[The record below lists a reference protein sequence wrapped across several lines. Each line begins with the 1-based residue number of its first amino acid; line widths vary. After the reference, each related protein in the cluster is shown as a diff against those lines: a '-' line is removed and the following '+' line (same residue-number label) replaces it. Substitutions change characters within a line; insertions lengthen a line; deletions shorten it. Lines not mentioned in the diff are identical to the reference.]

1 MEMLSGYAGPVEFL
15 RECFDIAVATADP
28 NLQVKKHLPKLPSGR
43 VLVVGAGKAAASMAS
58 SVEKEWGSKT
68 DLSGIV
74 ITRYEHGLPLSFIE
88 CLEAGHPVPDEA
100 GQEGAKKIFELIKKL
115 NEEDLL
121 VVLVSGGGSSL
132 LTLPVDGISVSDIK
146 KVTKDLLVSGAP
158 ITDINTVR
166 KHLSKIQGGRMALAS
181 KAPVYALIV
190 SDVVGDS
197 PSDIASGPCVGDP
210 TTFLDAKKVL
220 TRWKINPPERVSAFI
235 DGGVNGDIED
245 TPKPGD
251 PRLSHSRNSI
261 IATARLC
268 LSAVGEFARKKGIH
282 SLSMGD
288 AITGEARDVGEV
300 MAAWARE
307 ITLFNES
314 GVKKPLLLLS
324 GGECTV
330 TVTGNGRG
338 GRCAEFLLSVA
349 LKLETLSFKNK
360 IYGLAA
366 DTDGID
372 GVSPHAGVVM
382 DPTSIRRVRELGV
395 DPLVC
400 LENNDALGVFEP
412 LKQVI
417 TTGPTRTNVNDFRAL
432 LIL

>member
-1 MEMLSGYAGPVEFL
+1 MGILSEYESPVEFL
-15 RECFDIAVATADP
+15 RECFDVAVEKADP
-28 NLQVKKHLPKLPSGR
+28 KLQVKKHLPELPSGR

-68 DLSGIV
+68 NLSGVV
-74 ITRYEHGLPLSFIE
+74 ITRYEHGLPLEFID
-88 CLEAGHPVPDEA
+88 CLEAGHPVPDKA
-100 GQEGAKKIFELIKKL
+100 GEEGAKKIFELIKLLTKD
-115 NEEDLL
+115 DLL

-146 KVTKDLLVSGAP
+146 TVTKDLLNSGAP
-158 ITDINTVR
+158 ITDINIVR

-181 KAPVYALIV
+181 RAPVCALIV

-210 TTFLDAKKVL
+210 STFLDAKKVL
-220 TRWKINPPERVSAFI
+220 SRWKIKTPERVNVLLER
-235 DGGVNGDIED
+235 GVQGEIED

-251 PRLSHSRNSI
+251 PKISHSKNLI
-261 IATARLC
+261 IATARSSI
-268 LSAVGEFARKKGIH
+268 SAVSEFAQEKGIN
-282 SLSMGD
+282 SLSLGD
-288 AITGEARDVGEV
+288 AITGEAKDVGEV

-307 ITLFNES
+307 ITLFKES

-338 GRCAEFLLSVA
+338 GRCAEFLLSFA
-349 LKLETLSFKNK
+349 LKLESLSFENK
-360 IYGLAA
+360 IFGLAA

-372 GVSPHAGVVM
+372 GVSPHAGVFM
-382 DPTSIRRVRELGV
+382 DPASIKRAIELGLMKV
-395 DPLVC
+395 DQIL
-400 LENNDALGVFEP
+400 P
-412 LKQVI
+412 LKWGHSIYV
-417 TTGPTRTNVNDFRAL
+417 V
-432 LIL
+432 